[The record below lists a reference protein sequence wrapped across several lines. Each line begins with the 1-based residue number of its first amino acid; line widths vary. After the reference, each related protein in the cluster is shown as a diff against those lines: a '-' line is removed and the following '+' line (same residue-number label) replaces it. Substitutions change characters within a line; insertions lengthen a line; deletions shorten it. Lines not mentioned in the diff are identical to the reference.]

1 MGASASVIARSIRL
15 GLTGGIGSGKSTV
28 AQMLASQG
36 AALIDA
42 DALSR
47 AATAA
52 EGVAIEAIRTAFGP
66 EFIDV
71 SGALDRDRMRTLV
84 FEDPSAR
91 SRLEGIVHPAVGRS
105 IAAAAA
111 HARESGHG
119 LIVYDIPLLTE
130 SSRWACTLDAVLVVD
145 CLETTQVQRVQQR
158 SGLAIEVIQAI
169 MASQSS
175 RARRRAAADIVL
187 FNDGITLA
195 QLDAQVRQIGA
206 WFGL

>member
-1 MGASASVIARSIRL
+1 MAARSIRL

-28 AQMLASQG
+28 AQMLAGQG

-47 AATAA
+47 AATAPGGA
-52 EGVAIEAIRTAFGP
+52 AIETIRTTFGA
-66 EFIDV
+66 EFIDAT
-71 SGALDRDRMRTLV
+71 GALDRDRMRALA
-84 FEDPSAR
+84 FADASAR
-91 SRLEGIVHPAVGRS
+91 SRLESIVHPVVGRS
-105 IAAAAA
+105 IAAAAV
-111 HARESGHG
+111 HARESGRG

-130 SSRWACTLDAVLVVD
+130 STRWACTLDAVLVID
-145 CLETTQVQRVQQR
+145 CLEATQVQRVQQR
-158 SGLAIEVIQAI
+158 SGLTIEVIQAI

-175 RARRRAAADIVL
+175 RARRCAAADVVL

-195 QLDAQVRQIGA
+195 QLDAQVRQIGT

>member
-1 MGASASVIARSIRL
+1 MGAGATVMTRSIRL

-28 AQMLASQG
+28 AQMLTSQG

-52 EGVAIEAIRTAFGP
+52 GGAAIEAIRTAFGP

-71 SGALDRDRMRTLV
+71 SGALDRERMRTLV

-91 SRLEGIVHPAVGRS
+91 SRLEGIVHPIVGRS
-105 IAAAAA
+105 IAAAATQA
-111 HARESGHG
+111 HESGHR
-119 LIVYDIPLLTE
+119 LLVYDIPLLTE
-130 SSRWACTLDAVLVVD
+130 STRWAPTLDAVLVID

-158 SGLAIEVIQAI
+158 SSLAIGVIQAI